1 MSDGNITLLQN
12 MANYKEA
19 RVNLTNAQLSKF
31 KYAAKNRTGTIL
43 KTTNKIF
50 RDEEFPQE
58 LFLTT
63 RQKTK

>member
-1 MSDGNITLLQN
+1 MV
-12 MANYKEA
+12 NYKEA

-58 LFLTT
+58 LFLTA

>member
-1 MSDGNITLLQN
+1 

-31 KYAAKNRTGTIL
+31 KYAAKNRTGTIS
-43 KTTNKIF
+43 KTTNKSF
-50 RDEEFPQE
+50 RDEEFPRE